1 MMDFEEF
8 KNEIKDRIKEFLSDK
23 FEDAAVS
30 LSDVIKNNG
39 MKLTGIV
46 IKEPESNVAP
56 TIYIDSFFK
65 DYENG
70 RGLDDILQNIADIRD
85 QNELDRPF
93 DTNAVTDL
101 KKVQDRVTLKLV
113 NKDANKDL
121 LSKRPHTDIGDLSYV
136 YQIDLKEMMG
146 KGATTP
152 VTNALM
158 ERYGIDIHT
167 LHQLAEKNTPRIDP
181 PEMFRMEEK
190 FGMPYDPDEK
200 PMMMVITNHS
210 NVNGASA
217 ITFPGVRE
225 QVAEQLDTDNFYIL
239 PSSVHETIAVP
250 NTGDKA
256 ELENLKDMVKA
267 VNASEVDQDERL
279 PDNVYLL
286 KGNML
291 VRADQE
297 EMKEN
302 DLLKDSDRSAEK
314 AAEYR
319 TDRKP
324 ADKDL
329 KTKPV
334 EKESLKAKLKE
345 KKAEIGKK
353 APEKAVKDMVHKAET
368 AL

>member
-1 MMDFEEF
+1 
-8 KNEIKDRIKEFLSDK
+8 
-23 FEDAAVS
+23 
-30 LSDVIKNNG
+30 
-39 MKLTGIV
+39 
-46 IKEPESNVAP
+46 
-56 TIYIDSFFK
+56 
-65 DYENG
+65 
-70 RGLDDILQNIADIRD
+70 
-85 QNELDRPF
+85 
-93 DTNAVTDL
+93 
-101 KKVQDRVTLKLV
+101 
-113 NKDANKDL
+113 
-121 LSKRPHTDIGDLSYV
+121 
-136 YQIDLKEMMG
+136 
-146 KGATTP
+146 
-152 VTNALM
+152 
-158 ERYGIDIHT
+158 
-167 LHQLAEKNTPRIDP
+167 
-181 PEMFRMEEK
+181 
-190 FGMPYDPDEK
+190 
-200 PMMMVITNHS
+200 
-210 NVNGASA
+210 
-217 ITFPGVRE
+217 
-225 QVAEQLDTDNFYIL
+225 
-239 PSSVHETIAVP
+239 
-250 NTGDKA
+250 
-256 ELENLKDMVKA
+256 MVKA

-279 PDNVYLL
+279 SDNVYLL